1 MSGERRPDAA
11 RSRPSNE
18 LILHAFA
25 RIDRA
30 AFGVAVGAVLGLLIL
45 AVTVWVVL
53 KGGEAG
59 GLDLQLLS
67 QYYPGYE
74 VSFTGAIVGLCY
86 GFLTGFLLGWFIA
99 LLRNASL
106 ALYLRVVRKKA
117 EMSRLSDYLDRV

>member
-1 MSGERRPDAA
+1 MSGERRPSKA

-18 LILHAFA
+18 LILQAFA
-25 RIDRA
+25 RIDRT
-30 AFGVAVGAVLGLLIL
+30 AFGVAVGTVLGLLML
-45 AVTVWVVL
+45 CVTVWVVQ
-53 KGGEAG
+53 KGGGDG

-74 VSFTGAIVGLCY
+74 VTFTGALLGLCY

-106 ALYLRVVRKKA
+106 TLYLRVVQKRA
-117 EMSRLSDYLDRV
+117 EMSRLNDFLDRV